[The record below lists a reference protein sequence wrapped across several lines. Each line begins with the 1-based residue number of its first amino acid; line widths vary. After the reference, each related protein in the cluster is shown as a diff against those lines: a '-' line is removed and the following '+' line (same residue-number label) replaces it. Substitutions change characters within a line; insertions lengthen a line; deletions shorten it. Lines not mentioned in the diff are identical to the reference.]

1 MPLFARRSR
10 SIEDHPPAPF
20 IVGVPRSGT
29 TLLRLALDAHPELA
43 IPPETGFLL
52 PLFARSR
59 WRLPRLDRSA
69 FYDHVTRFHT
79 WPDLGLDAAVLG
91 RAIAALEPFSLAAG
105 MRCLYRLVA
114 AQRGK
119 SRWGDKTPTYGKV
132 LPRLRRLLPE
142 ARFIHLIRDGRD
154 VALSLGRV
162 WFSPSD
168 ELTERA
174 AHWAREVAAIRQ
186 CGKGDPGYL
195 EVHYEDLVSEPRP
208 SLERICSF
216 LALEYSE
223 TMARSHE
230 TAAERLGLV
239 ADLHRSNGQVVT
251 RAERLGQHRLTSSP
265 PTAERIGVWRREM
278 TPEQVAGFEQVAGA
292 TLEAFGYETS
302 RRRPR

>member
-1 MPLFARRSR
+1 MALFSR
-10 SIEDHPPAPF
+10 PPNAPPDHPPAPF

-59 WRLPRLDRSA
+59 WRLPRLDRAA

-79 WPDLGLDAAVLG
+79 WPDLGLDAAVLR
-91 RAIAALEPFSLAAG
+91 RALAALDPFSLAAG
-105 MRCLYRLVA
+105 VRCLFQLVA

-119 SRWGDKTPTYGKV
+119 RRWGDKTPTYGTV

-142 ARFIHLIRDGRD
+142 ARFVHLIRDGRD
-154 VALSLGRV
+154 VALSLGKV

-168 ELTERA
+168 ELSERA
-174 AHWAREVAAIRQ
+174 AHWAREVAAIRRA
-186 CGKGDPGYL
+186 GRGDRAYL
-195 EVHYEDLVSEPRP
+195 EVHYEDLVSEPR
-208 SLERICSF
+208 STLERICSF

-239 ADLHRSNGQVVT
+239 TDLRRSNGQVVT

-278 TPEQVAGFEQVAGA
+278 TPKQVASFEQVAGA
-292 TLEAFGYETS
+292 ALEACGYETS